1 MATETLPK
9 QFQAEAAK
17 YLTFSIGGECY
28 GIPILKVREIIRIL
42 EITPVPQ
49 MPEYV
54 KGVVNLRGKII
65 PVTDLRARFEM
76 VPAGNTELNCIV
88 VVQVTLRDKSL
99 MMMGMIVDAV
109 EEVVSIPADEIEPTP
124 HFGGNFDPDYIL
136 GIAKADGQVK
146 TLLDIEKVVIAVNQ
160 RDVASVGDTRY
171 ANTNH

>member
-9 QFQAEAAK
+9 QFGTEAAK
-17 YLTFSIGGECY
+17 YLTFSVGGECY

-49 MPEYV
+49 MPPYV

-65 PVTDLRARFEM
+65 PVTDLRVRFEM
-76 VPAGNTELNCIV
+76 SPSGNADLNCIV
-88 VVQVTLRDKSL
+88 VVQVSLRDKSS

-124 HFGGNFDPDYIL
+124 DFGGTFDPDYIL
-136 GIAKADGQVK
+136 GIAKSDGLVK
-146 TLLDIEKVVIAVNQ
+146 TLLDIEKVVMAVNQ
-160 RDVASVGDTRY
+160 QGVALGGDSRS
-171 ANTNH
+171 ASNGK